1 MRTINR
7 KKVALISAACFG
19 VTWTVYCVSSADM
32 DQVSIRDFKTGV
44 AVICFASMAVYF
56 MVFYAFSTIAR
67 AFLRA
72 RPVENFKDWIY
83 SDEPLVPE
91 RPAAPPPIDL
101 TDGWAG
107 FWRSLRRGE

>member
-1 MRTINR
+1 MF
-7 KKVALISAACFG
+7 LLLELL
-19 VTWTVYCVSSADM
+19 VTWTVYRVSSADM

-56 MVFYAFSTIAR
+56 MVFYVQHDCAR
-67 AFLRA
+67 LPYRA

-83 SDEPLVPE
+83 PDEPPVPE